1 MLERERLES
10 KKISKT
16 NAVTS
21 QLDYDIGAE
30 NVHIGPSDYV
40 EWLSD
45 RKWAYIRLEGRT
57 FGDVPLNVELK
68 LEVWDSPNSAG
79 VVIDAVRLVKLAMDH
94 GLSGSLEG
102 PSAYLMKSPPVQHHD
117 DQARE
122 MTEEFIRQQSGEETV
137 VKEASEPEV
146 AAPENVS
153 NGHKSEAQAD

>member
-21 QLDYDIGAE
+21 QLPYEMGGD

-40 EWLSD
+40 AWLTD
-45 RKWAYIRLEGRT
+45 RKWAYIRLEGQS

-79 VVIDAVRLVKLAMDH
+79 VVIDAIRCCKLALDR
-94 GLSGSLEG
+94 GIGGPLEA
-102 PSAYLMKSPPVQHHD
+102 PSSYFMKSPPVQHPD
-117 DQARE
+117 DVAKE
-122 MTEEFIRQQSGEETV
+122 MVEEFILG
-137 VKEASEPEV
+137 
-146 AAPENVS
+146 
-153 NGHKSEAQAD
+153 